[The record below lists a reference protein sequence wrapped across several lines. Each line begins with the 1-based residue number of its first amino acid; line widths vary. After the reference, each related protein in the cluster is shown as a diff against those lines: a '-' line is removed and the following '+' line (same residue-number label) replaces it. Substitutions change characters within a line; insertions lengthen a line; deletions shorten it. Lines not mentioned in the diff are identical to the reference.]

1 MLALFSKSIYTLI
14 CQKYVSLLAKEIY
27 LTKRSSLPLPEERRA
42 DADVPLDREG
52 DGSER

>member
-52 DGSER
+52 DGSEG